1 MEKIQQ
7 VKTREKNIL
16 LQNIQQLEDA
26 PEDEE
31 DSLHNLPLSPD
42 GKYLVLT
49 AADESEDAME
59 SGDFSQPMEKLTVE
73 SMQQPIS
80 DSFDTEDIEPESE
93 AWCWG
98 YAMLF
103 GVNVRLYSHGCLTD
117 VDLLFCWSSER
128 TFLLGGF

>member
-80 DSFDTEDIEPESE
+80 DSFDNEDVEPESE
-93 AWCWG
+93 AWCWC

-103 GVNVRLYSHGCLTD
+103 GVNVWL
-117 VDLLFCWSSER
+117 
-128 TFLLGGF
+128 